1 LVKTQDLKLIIKN
14 PKQQGF
20 KKENFGTY
28 DLIFKYFT
36 MEHKIY
42 QTKAPLNEVKTSDD
56 RTFNIQMFLYH
67 HL

>member
-1 LVKTQDLKLIIKN
+1 
-14 PKQQGF
+14 
-20 KKENFGTY
+20 
-28 DLIFKYFT
+28 

-67 HL
+67 HLWLKCIIQSIWQWNLRLI